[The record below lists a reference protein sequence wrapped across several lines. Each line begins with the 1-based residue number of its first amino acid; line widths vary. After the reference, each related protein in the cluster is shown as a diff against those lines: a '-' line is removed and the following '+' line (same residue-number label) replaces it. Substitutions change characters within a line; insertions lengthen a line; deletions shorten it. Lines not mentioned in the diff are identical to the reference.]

1 MSESH
6 FMSVFKEV
14 SGLSFLKYL
23 NQYRIERA
31 QAMLTHTE
39 ESMKNIC
46 QDVGFCDQS
55 YFGAVFRKIVGVTPA
70 EYRRR
75 FRNSTVPELPHMH
88 QDSGFKRERFPGRLN
103 EGACGNRSE
112 EFGGNDKAPALET
125 SRRFSSRLATMCEA
139 S

>member
-1 MSESH
+1 
-6 FMSVFKEV
+6 
-14 SGLSFLKYL
+14 
-23 NQYRIERA
+23 
-31 QAMLTHTE
+31 MLTHTE

-75 FRNSTVPELPHMH
+75 FRNSTVPDLPHMH
-88 QDSGFKRERFPGRLN
+88 QDAGFKRERFLGRLS
-103 EGACGNRSE
+103 EGASGNCGE
-112 EFGGNDKAPALET
+112 EFGGNDKVPALET
-125 SRRFSSRLATMCEA
+125 PRRFGSRLATMREA